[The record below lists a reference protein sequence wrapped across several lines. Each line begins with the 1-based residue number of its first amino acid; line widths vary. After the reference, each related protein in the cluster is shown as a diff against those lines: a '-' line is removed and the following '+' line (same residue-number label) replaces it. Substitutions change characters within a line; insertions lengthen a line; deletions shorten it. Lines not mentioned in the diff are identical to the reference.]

1 MLGSDGKFYSSGE
14 WMGSYDDSE
23 DMDIESRPELDKINS
38 EDKIVYI
45 GFDVVL
51 TKTSLYF
58 FKDNIPRNL
67 PSAETLFDGKVTKYP
82 LPELKNGEVFIK
94 AMYKS
99 SIVLLTNKKN
109 LYGIKCRYGH
119 KIMLSSSE
127 IPDDYSLIQI
137 KTPENLDII
146 DFEMNSYS
154 LIYLGYDTNKR
165 CNLVYGNL
173 DLENFHIFTKNAERN
188 YLFSRKKIFV

>member
-1 MLGSDGKFYSSGE
+1 MRRIEDELKNQIIEIKQVFNFNEKTIVMLGSDGKFYSSGE

-67 PSAETLFDGKVTKYP
+67 PSAETLFDGKVTKYRQQEDP
-82 LPELKNGEVFIK
+82 SG
-94 AMYKS
+94 
-99 SIVLLTNKKN
+99 
-109 LYGIKCRYGH
+109 
-119 KIMLSSSE
+119 
-127 IPDDYSLIQI
+127 Q
-137 KTPENLDII
+137 
-146 DFEMNSYS
+146 NS
-154 LIYLGYDTNKR
+154 
-165 CNLVYGNL
+165 
-173 DLENFHIFTKNAERN
+173 
-188 YLFSRKKIFV
+188 